1 MKTRLRNIGLALKVM
16 PRILLDPRQR
26 DLFREMRTFIRQLP
40 IVLKAPIPQ
49 ALQSITPPTLSRSNS
64 EQTTREMADVVALL
78 DWASPLGLCL
88 RRSLTRYHFL
98 RELGMPVTVHFGAKM
113 IGGTPDRPALR
124 HAVGQVS
131 ITGHAWLTLNDQ
143 IYFEASE
150 NYRGFS
156 VMLTFP
162 QTKLGETQK

>member
-1 MKTRLRNIGLALKVM
+1 V
-16 PRILLDPRQR
+16 
-26 DLFREMRTFIRQLP
+26 
-40 IVLKAPIPQ
+40 
-49 ALQSITPPTLSRSNS
+49 
-64 EQTTREMADVVALL
+64 
-78 DWASPLGLCL
+78 
-88 RRSLTRYHFL
+88 
-98 RELGMPVTVHFGAKM
+98 PVTVHFGAKL
-113 IGGTPDRPALR
+113 IGGKADRPALR

-162 QTKLGETQK
+162 QTELEEAQK

>member
-1 MKTRLRNIGLALKVM
+1 MKTRWRNIGLALKV
-16 PRILLDPRQR
+16 LLRVLIDPRQR
-26 DLFREMRTFIRQLP
+26 QLFQAMRAFIRQLP
-40 IVLKAPIPQ
+40 IVLKAPILQ
-49 ALQSITPPTLSRSNS
+49 ALQSITPTVSARSNA
-64 EQTTREMADVVALL
+64 EQSTRELADVVALL
-78 DWASPLGLCL
+78 DRASPLGLCL

-98 RELGMPVTVHFGAKM
+98 RELSVPVTLHFGAKL
-113 IGGTPDRPALR
+113 IGGQPDR
-124 HAVGQVS
+124 S

-162 QTKLGETQK
+162 QTESEEAQP